1 MLVKEL
7 NLTNFKREFEEY
19 FTAEGAEMLF
29 SYLVEMFADE
39 EEYRLI
45 NEATI
50 KDQFDFIL
58 KNDMEDYKEEE
69 LNIVDAGITGVLV
82 QWWAGYPAYLS
93 KKTKYKRRC

>member
-1 MLVKEL
+1 MMLVKEL

-45 NEATI
+45 DESTI

-58 KNDMEDYKEEE
+58 KDDMKNYDEEE
-69 LNIVDAGITGVLV
+69 LNIVDVGITGVLV
-82 QWWAGYPAYLS
+82 QW
-93 KKTKYKRRC
+93 

>member
-19 FTAEGAEMLF
+19 FTPEGAEMLYN
-29 SYLVEMFADE
+29 YLVEVFADE

-45 NEATI
+45 DEATI
-50 KDQFDFIL
+50 KEQFDFIL

-69 LNIVDAGITGVLV
+69 LNIVDVGVTGVLV
-82 QWWAGYPAYLS
+82 QW
-93 KKTKYKRRC
+93 